1 MCLYASHG
9 PAGGGAGQFLA
20 LYQHGAGSALR
31 RCPAEQRPPAL
42 RSGRANTNTSAP
54 HSQPRGRCLGRGPQP
69 ALGASMPGRPQCSRV
84 RGPWAGA
91 EATKR
96 GGRARLPPCRPV
108 RARGRS
114 RAPPAAWAPHRQTA
128 LTGQGDG
135 HPPPFPPGAP
145 PPAPGS
151 PLPSLPRPRC
161 VTPDGSRRRPRNHE
175 DAAVATRRSASVVT
189 SAERRGRAQ
198 GA

>member
-1 MCLYASHG
+1 MLITEAVTKATHQGNHVEVSRSSGTTHPHLGYQKLTKHMCLYASHG

-69 ALGASMPGRPQCSRV
+69 ALGASMPGRPRCSRV

-135 HPPPFPPGAP
+135 HPPPFPPALRRLHP
-145 PPAPGS
+145 EARSRPCPAPG
-151 PLPSLPRPRC
+151 
-161 VTPDGSRRRPRNHE
+161 
-175 DAAVATRRSASVVT
+175 A
-189 SAERRGRAQ
+189 
-198 GA
+198 